1 MEEDNDI
8 YEMFLAIMKQLR
20 PDAPAGR
27 MRILSKDPRYS
38 TDDPAIKSS
47 NTKHIER

>member
-8 YEMFLAIMKQLR
+8 YEMFLEIMAQLHAED
-20 PDAPAGR
+20 PDGR
-27 MRILSKDPRYS
+27 MHILSKDPRYS
-38 TDDPAIKSS
+38 AEDPAVKST